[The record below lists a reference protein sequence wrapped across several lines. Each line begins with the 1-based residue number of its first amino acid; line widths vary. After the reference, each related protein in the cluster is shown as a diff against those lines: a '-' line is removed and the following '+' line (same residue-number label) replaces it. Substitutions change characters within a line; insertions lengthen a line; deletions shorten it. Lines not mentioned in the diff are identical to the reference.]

1 MPNRQNTT
9 LAVSVSAISISDSAV
24 WKPHSDS
31 TTKPASFA
39 IDSTV
44 PQLWLPEDACAL
56 FETAFGLIWN
66 DSLKLYL
73 VNDTMR
79 GRLLGEN
86 PVVNFTLVSGE
97 QSVNYTLPYSAFNLR
112 LTYPFVNSS
121 MYYFPLK
128 RASGS
133 ALNMLGRTFL
143 QETYVTVDYE
153 RSNFSLYQ
161 AYPDGGAAQIIA
173 IPPPSED
180 TPPPDPPVLPP
191 SNKSGH
197 LSTAGYAGIGVGT
210 GIVALL
216 ALCLIIAWKKRLGPF
231 RRRIIQED
239 DHYNKA
245 ELHGHHTPWVEAM
258 EKERAELDAGSGT
271 QEAMDRERSEL
282 ETVENARELKG
293 ENGIS
298 VAEVHGSN
306 LVHELPGH
314 DDQLRVADEEPR
326 TA

>member
-9 LAVSVSAISISDSAV
+9 LAVSLSAISISDSV
-24 WKPHSDS
+24 WKPRPDATSA
-31 TTKPASFA
+31 PASFA

-56 FETAFGLIWN
+56 FETAFGLIWD

-73 VNDTMR
+73 VNDTTR
-79 GRLLGEN
+79 AQLLGEN

-112 LTYPFVNSS
+112 LTFPFVNSS

-180 TPPPDPPVLPP
+180 DPPPNPPVLPP
-191 SNKSGH
+191 PKKSEH
-197 LSTAGYAGIGVGT
+197 LSTAAYAGIGVGA
-210 GIVALL
+210 GIIALL
-216 ALCLIIAWKKRLGPF
+216 VLCLIIAWKKRLGPF
-231 RRRIIQED
+231 QRKVTPED
-239 DHYNKA
+239 NDYYKA
-245 ELHGHHTPWVEAM
+245 ELHGHHKPWVEAM
-258 EKERAELDAGSGT
+258 EKERAELDAAPGT

-293 ENGIS
+293 ENGVS

-314 DDQLRVADEEPR
+314 DDQVRVADEETR
-326 TA
+326 IA